1 MMKRFGAILLFTIT
15 FSTAWSQTLSLTN
28 ISISEQEVKEK
39 KERPYNNNHIVG
51 GISACVSFF
60 LGEDKDFVEDFAYDL
75 AYYKTEMILNNKMG
89 FYIDFSVTD
98 EEHPG
103 VSVGA
108 TYLVQK
114 NENIVVNAFGGIG
127 IGEFTEDDFWYWNR
141 THYYRSN
148 EHLIIEGGMIFSFN
162 NFDVRAKIGYP
173 EIGIGVGFNF

>member
-51 GISACVSFF
+51 GISACVSLF
-60 LGEDKDFVEDFAYDL
+60 DTDFEEDFAYDL
-75 AYYKTEMILNNKMG
+75 AYYKTEMLFNNKMG

-127 IGEFTEDDFWYWNR
+127 IGEFTEVYLWDR